1 MSHWISFPRSAGR
14 TSRQAHADLP
24 DDTFEREIGKE
35 GFFGPATHMYHTHPP
50 TSWESFEGPLRP
62 RAFDTSRIEAV
73 AESPW
78 AAVPLLHNAHTRV
91 RLWVGAGSM
100 DHLVRNS
107 DGDDLLFV
115 HDGAG
120 DLFCDYGHLKFREGD
135 YIVMPRG
142 TMWRIEAESNFR
154 ILLIEA
160 TGNSYQLPDRGLLG
174 DHAFFDPAV
183 LEVPELD
190 DAFLAQQSGESW
202 RVRVR
207 ARGCLSTI
215 HFPFNPLDAVGWKG
229 TLLPVKLNWRDI
241 RPIVSARYHLPPS
254 VHTTFVADRF
264 VVCTFC
270 PRPIE
275 SDPGAVKLPFYH
287 SNDDYDEVLFYHQ
300 GSFTSRDNVHPGMIS
315 LHPSGFSHGPHPSAF
330 AAAAR
335 GTRSETDEVAVM
347 LDARDAL
354 DVASEAEALE
364 WAGYVDSWKT
374 S

>member
-1 MSHWISFPRSAGR
+1 MSRWISFPRSAGR
-14 TSRQAHADLP
+14 ASRQAHADLP

-62 RAFDTSRIEAV
+62 RAFDTSRVDAV
-73 AESPW
+73 AEGPW

-91 RLWVGAGSM
+91 RMWVGAGSM
-100 DHLVRNS
+100 DHLVRNG

-120 DLFCDYGHLKFREGD
+120 DLFCDYGHLRFREGD
-135 YIVMPRG
+135 YIVIPRG

-160 TGNSYQLPDRGLLG
+160 TGNSYQLPERGLLG

-190 DAFLAQQSGESW
+190 DAFLAQQSSERW
-202 RVRVR
+202 RVQVR

-229 TLLPVKLNWRDI
+229 TLVPVKLNWRDI

-254 VHTTFVADRF
+254 VHTTFVAERF

-275 SDPGAVKLPFYH
+275 SDPGALKLPFYH
-287 SNDDYDEVLFYHQ
+287 SNDDYDEVLFYHR
-300 GSFTSRDNVHPGMIS
+300 GSFTSRDNIHPGMMS

-335 GTRSETDEVAVM
+335 ATRSETDEVAVM

-354 DVASEAEALE
+354 DVATEAEALE
-364 WAGYVDSWKT
+364 WAGYVDSWST